1 MIHVAIVDDH
11 AVVRAGLEAVLARA
25 DDVRVAG
32 VYADGAAFLDGLAQ
46 LERLDVVLLDVSM
59 PGRDGFDVL
68 RRLRERRVPPAVVLL
83 TMHAARTHA
92 RHAHDLGAQGY
103 LTKDASDVRIVHAV
117 RTVAWGGTAFEDAD
131 LDEGAGGGA
140 SAGDPAGG
148 RAPAPEGFAALS
160 EQEMRVMRLT
170 YLGLGTTEVAR
181 DLGLSPKTVSTYKTR
196 IMAKLGVANLIEL
209 IRYAEAVGFRVD

>member
-25 DDVRVAG
+25 DDVRLAG

-46 LERLDVVLLDVSM
+46 LERLDVALLDVSM

-83 TMHAARTHA
+83 TMHAARTYA

-103 LTKDASDVRIVHAV
+103 LTKDASDVRIVEAV
-117 RTVAWGGTAFEDAD
+117 RTVAWGGTAFGDAD
-131 LDEGAGGGA
+131 LEPDVREPDAPR
-140 SAGDPAGG
+140 DPA
-148 RAPAPEGFAALS
+148 PQGFAALS

-181 DLGLSPKTVSTYKTR
+181 DLALSPKTVSTYKTR

>member
-25 DDVRVAG
+25 DGVRVAG

-46 LERLDVVLLDVSM
+46 LERVDVVLLDVSM

-103 LTKDASDVRIVHAV
+103 LTKDASDVRIVEAV
-117 RTVAWGGTAFEDAD
+117 RTVAWGGTAFGDAD
-131 LDEGAGGGA
+131 LDPGVREGEPDAPR
-140 SAGDPAGG
+140 D
-148 RAPAPEGFAALS
+148 PAPEGFASLS

-181 DLGLSPKTVSTYKTR
+181 DLALSPKTVSTYKTR